1 MELLARTR
9 QRRCNAVD
17 KVRTNAQNYNST
29 GRVQV
34 DVVYI
39 IYLLYLHLFALIRHR
54 FSIRSGIL
62 RYNEQNKEKIN
73 RGYNETVTMFY
84 INVINDALSRDNNAQ
99 IDTFE
104 EFIERNS
111 YVIDRHLLFEY
122 YSDELL
128 NRKEAKTV

>member
-1 MELLARTR
+1 M
-9 QRRCNAVD
+9 
-17 KVRTNAQNYNST
+17 
-29 GRVQV
+29 
-34 DVVYI
+34 YI
-39 IYLLYLHLFALIRHR
+39 IYLLYLHLFALIRHH
-54 FSIRSGIL
+54 RSGIL

-128 NRKEAKTV
+128 NRKEAKTM